1 MQLGNNKSKLVKVL
15 KKFKKQRRITK
26 KLLRSKQFRLF
37 LKRANNYPRSSLF
50 QKGGSKWL
58 NLRTKKRI

>member
-37 LKRANNYPRSSLF
+37 LKRANNHPRSNLF

-58 NLRTKKRI
+58 NLRTKERV